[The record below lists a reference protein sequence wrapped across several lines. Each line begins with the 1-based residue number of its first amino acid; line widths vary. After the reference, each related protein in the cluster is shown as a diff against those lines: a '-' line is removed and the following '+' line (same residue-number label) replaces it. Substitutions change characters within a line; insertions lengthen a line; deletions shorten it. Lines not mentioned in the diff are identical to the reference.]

1 MKWIC
6 QLGHNK
12 ASLIVVW
19 NVVTHIDLSSAFVTF
34 WWYHYI
40 MRKLVFLNVLQ
51 IVPNRLFINFSLYYK
66 KKSFCSNETMRK
78 SDVLMISSEHNKSRW
93 WIKESISLEGWKL
106 KNRAKIEKP
115 VKTKNW
121 GRIFFGFSPFLLI
134 KC

>member
-40 MRKLVFLNVLQ
+40 MRKLDFLNVFQ
-51 IVPNRLFINFSLYYK
+51 IVPNKPYKNFLWYYEKNAILF
-66 KKSFCSNETMRK
+66 
-78 SDVLMISSEHNKSRW
+78 
-93 WIKESISLEGWKL
+93 
-106 KNRAKIEKP
+106 
-115 VKTKNW
+115 
-121 GRIFFGFSPFLLI
+121 
-134 KC
+134 